1 MMAKYALYAVM
12 FALLYVVAWPFV
24 SHVSGAH
31 HNGKLV
37 PARDMDLKTRYAH
50 QGRHF
55 ASL

>member
-24 SHVSGAH
+24 SHSMGAH
-31 HNGKLV
+31 HNGKLLPV
-37 PARDMDLKTRYAH
+37 RDMDLRTRYVH

-55 ASL
+55 VSL